1 MQAREFDGTYNV
13 QPQVYGTYSAADQY
27 SRQGHKGQ
35 SEEYSRQGHKG
46 QSEEYSRQGHK
57 GQSEEYSR
65 QGHKGQSEEYSRQ
78 GHKGQSEEEEY
89 REEFKQ
95 SEPAAPGDSRYSKF
109 DCAPHEGGREPRDPY
124 GYPPEEERRY
134 PRPLHPDAR
143 HPQDAKEGY
152 SYPPHKSYPSFPG
165 EHPRDMMKGDE
176 WGRGQLPPQRMP
188 PHEYAEPVHPVPPSM
203 RQRPPPHPDNYR
215 DPPKDEDPYYQGPP
229 LEPKRGAG
237 IFSQMESIDYSHG
250 GSSSLNIKTVDYHH
264 GAQAGAYA
272 PMPREG
278 PPPPNFPY
286 GSPGGGYPTAY
297 GEGMPPA
304 EYMQFGGPGYMI
316 PAGLDP
322 AAIFAAYQ
330 GGTVHV
336 CICTMYWV
344 CCVALPCLFV

>member
-27 SRQGHKGQ
+27 SRQGQ
-35 SEEYSRQGHKG
+35 S
-46 QSEEYSRQGHK
+46 
-57 GQSEEYSR
+57 
-65 QGHKGQSEEYSRQ
+65 
-78 GHKGQSEEEEY
+78 EEEY

-95 SEPAAPGDSRYSKF
+95 SEPAAPGDSRYSEF
-109 DCAPHEGGREPRDPY
+109 DCAPREGDREPRDPY
-124 GYPPEEERRY
+124 GYPPEEERHY
-134 PRPLHPDAR
+134 PRPLHPDARHQDAR

-176 WGRGQLPPQRMP
+176 WGQGQLPPQRMP
-188 PHEYAEPVHPVPPSM
+188 PREYAEPVHPVPPSM

-215 DPPKDEDPYYQGPP
+215 GPPKDEDPYYQDPP
-229 LEPKRGAG
+229 LEPKRVAG

-286 GSPGGGYPTAY
+286 APPGGGYPTAY

-316 PAGLDP
+316 PGGLDP

-330 GGTVHV
+330 GGTVHTCT
-336 CICTMYWV
+336 CIRIHV
-344 CCVALPCLFV
+344 DAIRN